1 MLRKVLLFIAVL
13 MTVAATLSAQTPAEK
28 LILKY
33 KDTSGSREF
42 SAEGIKMNFA
52 RTLIKSTTLAP
63 VADDVS
69 KLYVLRMAGASKS
82 VLPLFKFDLKGML
95 KNYSYYGKAPS
106 KNGEVD
112 VYIHRT
118 GPQTVD
124 ELVIYNPAINSL
136 TSLVGNFSVNVLLQL
151 DGK

>member
-1 MLRKVLLFIAVL
+1 
-13 MTVAATLSAQTPAEK
+13 MTVIQLSAQTPAEK
-28 LILKY
+28 LIMKY
-33 KDTSGSREF
+33 KDTTGAREF
-42 SAEGIKMNFA
+42 SAEGIKMTFA
-52 RTLIKSTTLAP
+52 RRLIMSTTLAP
-63 VADDVS
+63 VAQDVNE
-69 KLYVLRMAGASKS
+69 LYVLRMGGASKS

-124 ELVIYNPAINSL
+124 ELVIYNPAIFSL
-136 TSLVGNFSVNVLLQL
+136 TSLVGNFTVSELLAL
-151 DGK
+151 DEK

>member
-1 MLRKVLLFIAVL
+1 MFRKILPLILLL
-13 MTVAATLSAQTPAEK
+13 LSAAASLSAQTPAEK
-28 LILKY
+28 LIMKY
-33 KDTSGSREF
+33 KDTNGAREF
-42 SAEGIKMNFA
+42 DAEGIKMTFA

-63 VADDVS
+63 VAQDV
-69 KLYVLRMAGASKS
+69 KELYVLRMGGVSKS
-82 VLPLFKFDLKGML
+82 VLPLFQFDLKAML

-118 GPQTVD
+118 GPHTVS

-136 TSLVGNFSVNVLLQL
+136 TSLVGNFTVSELLAL